1 MSEVVI
7 VKFRCPSCL
16 HDLMISGTR
25 PEFTTTL
32 SGKPHPQ
39 MGVVS
44 EFVKSDFGVALAIA
58 HSNKVQRLT
67 VPELNRVE
75 VYVWPFLKRAR
86 NTQCGFVYVVLSEKL
101 LKD

>member
-7 VKFRCPSCL
+7 VKFRCPGCL
-16 HDLMISGTR
+16 HDLMISGTW

-44 EFVKSDFGVALAIA
+44 EFVKSDIGVALALA

-67 VPELNRVE
+67 VPDLNWVK
-75 VYVWPFLKRAR
+75 V
-86 NTQCGFVYVVLSEKL
+86 
-101 LKD
+101 